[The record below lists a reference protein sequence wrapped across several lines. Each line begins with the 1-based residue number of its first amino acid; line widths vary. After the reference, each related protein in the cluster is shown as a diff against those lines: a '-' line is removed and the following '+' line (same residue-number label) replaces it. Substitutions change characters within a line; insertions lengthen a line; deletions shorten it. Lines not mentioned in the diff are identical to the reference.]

1 MEAVA
6 SGVQSHPQ
14 IHKELGGYP
23 GLHKTL
29 SQKKEE
35 VGNIAYLVERLPG
48 MERVLG
54 LTPQH
59 HKLGMGAARTCLK
72 QTNNTFLK
80 DATGKYPSLTGFCDD
95 AVAQCAR
102 QAGSS

>member
-1 MEAVA
+1 MVEAVA

-54 LTPQH
+54 LIPSTPNWAWGQH
-59 HKLGMGAARTCLK
+59 VPVSNK
-72 QTNNTFLK
+72 QIT
-80 DATGKYPSLTGFCDD
+80 PS
-95 AVAQCAR
+95 
-102 QAGSS
+102 